1 FAAARAACPADMPR
15 LQLDPQVLFLS
26 LNALVLQQLGDTA
39 GAEAWSR
46 DALAYATGRDDPVN
60 LAYTYVLTSQFR
72 ALADDRPGTIAWADR
87 AMAVAA
93 EHGFPL
99 HEAAARAMKGWALRD
114 PALQRDGYLA
124 CVATGQR
131 TCEPMYRL
139 GLARTYLDLD
149 RAADGESELAQGL
162 VFVEESGEARHLA
175 ELYRLRSECARRR
188 GALDEAETDLRL
200 AITVAH
206 AQHSR
211 LFELRAVADLAELL
225 ARRRSAREARALLH
239 PVCAG

>member
-139 GLARTYLDLD
+139 RLARTYLDLD
-149 RAADGESELAQGL
+149 RVADGASWPRAWCSSRRAGRRGTWPSSIACGASARAGAARWTKRKRI
-162 VFVEESGEARHLA
+162 SG
-175 ELYRLRSECARRR
+175 LRSPSRTRSTLGSSSCAQSPTSPSCSPDAEVPARRGR
-188 GALDEAETDLRL
+188 
-200 AITVAH
+200 
-206 AQHSR
+206 
-211 LFELRAVADLAELL
+211 F
-225 ARRRSAREARALLH
+225 
-239 PVCAG
+239 